1 MIRIAIPLIL
11 AAAAVA
17 LDEGGR
23 EAARAELR
31 SLAAESSR
39 LSRAF
44 NLVHEIVGP
53 SVVSVRTSER
63 VVVRSWTGRAVR
75 EVEAGEGSGFVVASD
90 ADQSW
95 ILTNA
100 HVVLRSDGENGFIRN
115 RDGSWAGYDRLRA
128 VLHDSREVE
137 AAYVGVDV
145 QTDLALIRVKLGGL
159 PPVVWADSDHAHVG
173 DWVVALGY
181 PLGVGYSAS
190 AGIVSAT
197 DRSTGIYEAVGGFES
212 FIQTDTAINPGNSGG
227 PLVDLQARILG
238 VNASIKSSTGANI
251 GLGFSI
257 PSNLAKRVADDLRAF
272 GEVKRGVVGVRLD
285 DLSPVEAAKLGLP
298 PAPAVRVEDTDPFTP
313 AAAAGIKGGDVILAI
328 DGARIASS
336 QQFRSRLAVRRP
348 GDQVRLGLWRDGKT
362 LDATLAIAD
371 RADIERRLHEAAQQL
386 VAKSVPAPAI
396 GLSLNADGGDGLLI
410 VAVDP
415 DSAAD
420 RAGLSPGDR
429 VLAEKTLGAMATVE
443 NARTLAKLRD
453 AVIQVQRGKRTV
465 WLRLRG

>member
-1 MIRIAIPLIL
+1 
-11 AAAAVA
+11 
-17 LDEGGR
+17 
-23 EAARAELR
+23 
-31 SLAAESSR
+31 
-39 LSRAF
+39 
-44 NLVHEIVGP
+44 
-53 SVVSVRTSER
+53 
-63 VVVRSWTGRAVR
+63 
-75 EVEAGEGSGFVVASD
+75 
-90 ADQSW
+90 
-95 ILTNA
+95 
-100 HVVLRSDGENGFIRN
+100 VLFR
-115 RDGSWAGYDRLRA
+115 
-128 VLHDSREVE
+128 
-137 AAYVGVDV
+137 
-145 QTDLALIRVKLGGL
+145 
-159 PPVVWADSDHAHVG
+159 
-173 DWVVALGY
+173 
-181 PLGVGYSAS
+181 
-190 AGIVSAT
+190 
-197 DRSTGIYEAVGGFES
+197 S